1 MLNELTELKILFCGT
16 LLILGISL
24 LKYYMQGG
32 QYKKSNRIDGII
44 VVITG
49 SNTGIGKETA
59 LELAK
64 RGGIIYM
71 ACRDLEKADKACYQ
85 IQKETGNHKVFVK
98 KLDLTSFESIRN
110 FVDE

>member
-1 MLNELTELKILFCGT
+1 MNEFLELKILFCSISF
-16 LLILGISL
+16 ILGIFL

-32 QYKKSNRIDGII
+32 KYKKSNRIDGKI

-71 ACRDLEKADKACYQ
+71 ACRDLEKADKACYE
-85 IQKETGNHKVFVK
+85 IQKQTRNQKVFVK

-110 FVDE
+110 FIDE